1 MHFIPGHHRANDA
14 RYQERVS
21 DEAAEK
27 RWASLPLPGP
37 EENQLGQRWTNWN
50 KLARGL
56 GHLDGKRFRA
66 VFLTDVSEQQSA
78 IIAPQGNGS
87 EEGNTLLEKEQ
98 ARGQLFS
105 ATECHNF
112 VLQRLETRRKV
123 AQRAALIRSDPP
135 QHSPL
140 FPVSQVAEIS
150 GGVSRGTLFGGGSF
164 EGSGKAYH

>member
-1 MHFIPGHHRANDA
+1 MDA

-27 RWASLPLPGP
+27 RWASLPLPGL
-37 EENQLGQRWTNWN
+37 EEHQLVQWWTNWN

-56 GHLDGKRFRA
+56 GHLDGKSFRV
-66 VFLTDVSEQQSA
+66 VFLTIVSEHHSA

-87 EEGNTLLEKEQ
+87 EEGNTLLKKEQ

-105 ATECHNF
+105 ATECYNF

-135 QHSPL
+135 NTPRSSRCPRSL
-140 FPVSQVAEIS
+140 KIL
-150 GGVSRGTLFGGGSF
+150 GVFLGAFLGASLHPPFVWQ
-164 EGSGKAYH
+164 KIC